1 MLNRKNSF
9 LLRGDIK
16 VCGKGMQILSQI
28 INNIYVPLETKH
40 ADTKMNLQKFVAQI
54 NQSSQQIIGTINI
67 VIPEAQD
74 DLSDSDAINNK
85 ALMEKYESYLER
97 WTNTIKTIIV
107 KETNK
112 KPDPNSALAE
122 IEYWRNRSATLSNL
136 HQQLSNPFVAVVKR
150 VNFFIILLFSIYF
163 NIFLFFFTTKKI
175 KFFIFF
181 IFLIKYFIFFIFY
194 FFHNNGFP
202 LAIGQISH

>member
-9 LLRGDIK
+9 LLRGDTK

-28 INNIYVPLETKH
+28 INNIYIPLEGKH
-40 ADTKMNLQKFVAQI
+40 ADTKMNLQKFVGQI
-54 NQSSQQIIGTINI
+54 NQSSQQITGTINI

-74 DLSDSDAINNK
+74 DLNDADAIKNK
-85 ALMEKYESYLER
+85 SLMEKYETYLER

-136 HQQLSNPFVAVVKR
+136 HQQLSNPFVEVVKR
-150 VNFFIILLFSIYF
+150 VKKFTLI
-163 NIFLFFFTTKKI
+163 FFF
-175 KFFIFF
+175 
-181 IFLIKYFIFFIFY
+181 
-194 FFHNNGFP
+194 
-202 LAIGQISH
+202 